1 MNASLYGIDSHG
13 VNLFSHY
20 LDCIDNGRILPNQEP
35 INNISGSRVQCD
47 AGFGLSHYAVQP
59 LLRELSQISDATG
72 ISIGSIVN
80 SDHIGAVGIHSANS
94 DLRKIIIGFTN
105 ADALASTPDGQTS
118 VLAKP
123 NILFIGIQTTRSCT
137 DMATTIFS
145 MNKVKNYRRN
155 GDLLPS
161 NVARDFEGNFTVD
174 PSNVQ
179 RLEPIGGHKGFALA
193 FLVEILTAGISGLDF
208 SAEIMPMYGSP
219 LNEHRQLSHTYIVI
233 NPAFSNNHNSDHSD
247 HVWSLIQKV
256 LCTLGLNNVILALVL
271 KK

>member
-1 MNASLYGIDSHG
+1 M
-13 VNLFSHY
+13 
-20 LDCIDNGRILPNQEP
+20 RK
-35 INNISGSRVQCD
+35 
-47 AGFGLSHYAVQP
+47 
-59 LLRELSQISDATG
+59 
-72 ISIGSIVN
+72 
-80 SDHIGAVGIHSANS
+80 
-94 DLRKIIIGFTN
+94 KIIIGFTN
-105 ADALASTPDGQTS
+105 ADALASTPDGQSS
-118 VLAKP
+118 VFGTNPISLIYRHSD
-123 NILFIGIQTTRSCT
+123 NEILYI

-256 LCTLGLNNVILALVL
+256 RGLLEPQQRNLSPGIKEMNEMRHRVVNGIPLLDEIVEEWL
-271 KK
+271 ERGLQL